1 MTSKEMDCCTDRFT
15 TSSNSLSYVRIITVN
30 GPTSHFTFLKYYER
44 LLLEGLMLN
53 GLQVYLTTHVLP
65 LVLLW

>member
-44 LLLEGLMLN
+44 LLEGLMLN
-53 GLQVYLTTHVLP
+53 GLQEYLTARALP